1 MSIPLTYKH
10 ANCYINA
17 YINRLHH
24 YKDKNLKM
32 VIGALGINDWFE
44 YGGKDWTLDDYKRT
58 MFGHISDSH
67 CWLEDDEGNVYDF
80 LFEEYKYWV
89 NIRTKKPMK
98 RSGLIEGV
106 SKEELKADGI
116 EYVPAPLEARKALFF
131 ATHKMMKTTHDALA
145 SGKAKWMGQMLM
157 INP

>member
-44 YGGKDWTLDDYKRT
+44 YGGKDWTLDDYQRT

-131 ATHKMMKTTHDALA
+131 ATHKMMKMTHDALA